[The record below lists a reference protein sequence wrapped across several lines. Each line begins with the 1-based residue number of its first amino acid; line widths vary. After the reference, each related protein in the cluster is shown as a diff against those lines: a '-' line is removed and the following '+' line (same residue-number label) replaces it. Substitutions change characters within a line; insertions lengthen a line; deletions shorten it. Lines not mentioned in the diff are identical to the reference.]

1 MLLCICS
8 VIDHMWCQNVVRKNK
23 WHIRCSLACSS
34 CQLLKWSKIANGA
47 TVPEEWKREGDS
59 ALLTIVLSFLSVS
72 LMFLAHFDVLCDLQ
86 LYIAMVT
93 WNQFVLFNKETKIV
107 KVDITY
113 VFVNSAMDYKYMR
126 KPIKMHVEISLL

>member
-1 MLLCICS
+1 MAHKMQLSLFQLS
-8 VIDHMWCQNVVRKNK
+8 VIEMEQNSEWCNSTRGVKKGGRL
-23 WHIRCSLACSS
+23 S
-34 CQLLKWSKIANGA
+34 
-47 TVPEEWKREGDS
+47 TVN
-59 ALLTIVLSFLSVS
+59 LIVLSFLSVS